1 MLLEQEALVIV
12 TIGLNMSAMVVV
24 VARLSKFMGNMLG
37 LLGEEVDK
45 ELEATWVGW
54 LLVMVSEEVSLVL
67 VEALV
72 DMLLLKKLLT
82 AVVG

>member
-1 MLLEQEALVIV
+1 M
-12 TIGLNMSAMVVV
+12 
-24 VARLSKFMGNMLG
+24 
-37 LLGEEVDK
+37 
-45 ELEATWVGW
+45 EATWVGW

>member
-1 MLLEQEALVIV
+1 
-12 TIGLNMSAMVVV
+12 
-24 VARLSKFMGNMLG
+24 MLG

-72 DMLLLKKLLT
+72 EMLLLKKLLT